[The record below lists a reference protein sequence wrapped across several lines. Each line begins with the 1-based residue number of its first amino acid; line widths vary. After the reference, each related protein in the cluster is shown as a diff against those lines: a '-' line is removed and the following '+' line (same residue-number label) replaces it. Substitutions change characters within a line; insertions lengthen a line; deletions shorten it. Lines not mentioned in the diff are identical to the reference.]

1 MKEKKN
7 HIIPLQVKLS
17 GAFIVSSILI
27 LLVNVI
33 LMIGIRNMSNE
44 MDLVYQDNMKLN
56 ELSNSLTL
64 VQQSMTEYL
73 NTKTSDSLNDYYI
86 NEQEYNK
93 LIRELNTNVVADD
106 YALMERD
113 IRYMSEEYLAITER
127 AIEAKRGRNVE
138 KYSQEYEE
146 ASKLYDYIS
155 TYIAS
160 LNSEKFKSNSLNYNE
175 LISAFNIFAS
185 VSVIVMITAIVASS
199 LFVIIFTRNIIEPVR
214 KLAKSADEVAN
225 GNFEIETI
233 EVMSGDEIGVV
244 TGAFNKMVISIR
256 QYIQQI
262 KDNMDNERKMKEK
275 ELMIEATLKDA
286 QLKYLQTQINPHF
299 LFNTLNAG
307 AQLAMMEDAERT
319 YDYIQNT
326 AEFFRYN
333 VREGNTIVKLKDEIN
348 LIDHYIYILN
358 VRFSGEIKYEK
369 IIDEGTEDIAMP
381 SMILQPIVENSVN
394 HGIRA
399 MEGRGKI
406 ILHAFRDGE
415 DIVVSVKDNGTGM
428 SQEMIDK
435 VLKGELRDDEKPLP
449 AGVHGIGMDNIIKR
463 LRLYTDREDCVN
475 IISEGED
482 MGTEIVIRLNASGG
496 DYNV

>member
-160 LNSEKFKSNSLNYNE
+160 LNSEKS
-175 LISAFNIFAS
+175 
-185 VSVIVMITAIVASS
+185 
-199 LFVIIFTRNIIEPVR
+199 
-214 KLAKSADEVAN
+214 
-225 GNFEIETI
+225 
-233 EVMSGDEIGVV
+233 
-244 TGAFNKMVISIR
+244 
-256 QYIQQI
+256 
-262 KDNMDNERKMKEK
+262 
-275 ELMIEATLKDA
+275 
-286 QLKYLQTQINPHF
+286 
-299 LFNTLNAG
+299 
-307 AQLAMMEDAERT
+307 
-319 YDYIQNT
+319 
-326 AEFFRYN
+326 
-333 VREGNTIVKLKDEIN
+333 
-348 LIDHYIYILN
+348 
-358 VRFSGEIKYEK
+358 
-369 IIDEGTEDIAMP
+369 
-381 SMILQPIVENSVN
+381 
-394 HGIRA
+394 
-399 MEGRGKI
+399 
-406 ILHAFRDGE
+406 
-415 DIVVSVKDNGTGM
+415 
-428 SQEMIDK
+428 
-435 VLKGELRDDEKPLP
+435 
-449 AGVHGIGMDNIIKR
+449 
-463 LRLYTDREDCVN
+463 
-475 IISEGED
+475 
-482 MGTEIVIRLNASGG
+482 
-496 DYNV
+496 